1 MIVSIHTNGM
11 FGGRSVARNKYPE
24 ETVNQILEASYR
36 LFMEKGYEHT
46 SIQDILGALNGLS
59 KGAIYHH
66 FKSKEDIL
74 DAVTDRI
81 TQGVEQRLTAIRD
94 EKGMNG
100 KQKLKRIFEASIHQ
114 QEQDEVFRTAPNL
127 GDNPRLITMIVN
139 DTMQIVVPEYILPIV
154 EEGIADGSIQTKYP
168 KELSEVVLLVGNI
181 WMNPMIFDNT
191 PSEMVSKFCFFQ
203 EMMRAL
209 GLDIIDDSMLK
220 RFQELS
226 GIYQENK

>member
-1 MIVSIHTNGM
+1 MLLLLPVV
-11 FGGRSVARNKYPE
+11 RQPQQE
-24 ETVNQILEASYR
+24 Q
-36 LFMEKGYEHT
+36 
-46 SIQDILGALNGLS
+46 QP
-59 KGAIYHH
+59 
-66 FKSKEDIL
+66 
-74 DAVTDRI
+74 
-81 TQGVEQRLTAIRD
+81 QGDDQVHVVPL
-94 EKGMNG
+94 
-100 KQKLKRIFEASIHQ
+100 HQ

>member
-1 MIVSIHTNGM
+1 M
-11 FGGRSVARNKYPE
+11 ARNKYPE

-46 SIQDILGALNGLS
+46 SIQDIIGQLNGLS

-66 FKSKEDIL
+66 FKSKEEIL

-81 TQGVEQRLTAIRD
+81 TQGVEERLMTIRD
-94 EKGMNG
+94 QKGMTG
-100 KQKLKRIFEASIHQ
+100 REKLKRIFEASIHQ
-114 QEQDEVFRTAPNL
+114 REQEDVFKTAPNL
-127 GDNPRLITMIVN
+127 SDNPRLITMIVN
-139 DTMQIVVPEYILPIV
+139 DTMQIVVPEYILPIM
-154 EEGIADGSIQTKYP
+154 EEGIADGSIQTRYP
-168 KELSEVVLLVGNI
+168 KELSEVVLLIGNI

-191 PSEMVSKFCFFQ
+191 PAEMVSKFGFFQ

-209 GLDIIDDSMLK
+209 GLDIIDDSMLR

-226 GIYQENK
+226 EIYQKNK